1 MERIGYAGSVAGVE
15 DHSKINQYY
24 LKFWGIREINFWYI
38 TRKGG
43 IDMTITETSKGQTK
57 TINVQRQPHDFI
69 QMLNHLDPFV
79 HEMPLWRNSIVREAM
94 LALMTFNWPAETN
107 ASSATLGS

>member
-69 QMLNHLDPFV
+69 QMLNHLDPFI
-79 HEMPLWRNSIVREAM
+79 HETPACQNTLMWQSKLSAIDDVWIAVE
-94 LALMTFNWPAETN
+94 LAQE
-107 ASSATLGS
+107 G